1 MSDTDTSLI
10 DLDALA
16 PKPRK
21 LKFGGNTFELLPPK
35 TRNVLRLG
43 FLGQKMTDM
52 DSLSTE
58 QTDQLIADLE
68 AEIKEVVP
76 ELKDAQLNASQL
88 MELLTV
94 IVEMGMPN
102 QADELKKRGI
112 TVDSQKKALS
122 E

>member
-1 MSDTDTSLI
+1 MSDTDNLI

-21 LKFGGNTFELLPPK
+21 LKFGGNVIELQPPK

-52 DSLSTE
+52 DSLTNE